1 MADNWQSIGALAEA
15 PATTDDVLLRDVSD
29 TTDHAA
35 GTVKR
40 NAVSDLL
47 SSALKLAGGTLTGP
61 LTLGT
66 GATIDGGGKQIA
78 HHLLAVVTGVSDT
91 LSITAHSGNVVVT
104 SGSITVPSTAGFHC
118 TVIAGGAHTISFN
131 DGTLKV
137 SPPMAAGDIVSLV
150 VESATVIHAVKVL
163 AANKVIFA

>member
-29 TTDHAA
+29 TTDDAT

-40 NAVSDLL
+40 NAVSDFLA
-47 SSALKLAGGTLTGP
+47 STLKLAGGTLTGA
-61 LTLGT
+61 LTLGS
-66 GATIDGGGKQIA
+66 GASVDGGGKQIA

-91 LSITAHSGNVVVT
+91 LTITAHSGNAIVT
-104 SGSITVPSTAGFHC
+104 GGNITVPTITGFHC
-118 TVIAGGAHTISFN
+118 TVIAGGVHTISFN
-131 DGTLKV
+131 GTM
-137 SPPMAAGDIVSLV
+137 SAAMAAGDIVSLV

-163 AANKVIFA
+163 AASKIAFA